1 MTVLEPQPR
10 NLAEAA
16 AWSRSF
22 DRPPYRTSKIVA
34 ALREAI
40 GRGEFAPGERLVEM
54 RIAAQFGSSRAPVR
68 EALRELEHEGLVQ
81 LTPYR
86 SAVVV
91 GVSDEE
97 VHEVLIPIRLTL
109 ERYGFVRAL
118 SRLGEAERASLD
130 AVVSFMEAAAAAGR
144 LGPVVDADVRFHEIV
159 LEISALSHT
168 VQIWRS
174 ISPRIRSY
182 LLRYDL
188 HRALDDVVQEHRD
201 LLAALVAGDEK
212 ELLKLLEV
220 HIAVPR
226 PGSGTLPGEASGAT

>member
-1 MTVLEPQPR
+1 MTVLEPHPP

-16 AWSRSF
+16 AGSRSF

-68 EALRELEHEGLVQ
+68 DALREHEGLVQ

-118 SRLGEAERASLD
+118 SRLGEA
-130 AVVSFMEAAAAAGR
+130 
-144 LGPVVDADVRFHEIV
+144 
-159 LEISALSHT
+159 
-168 VQIWRS
+168 
-174 ISPRIRSY
+174 
-182 LLRYDL
+182 
-188 HRALDDVVQEHRD
+188 
-201 LLAALVAGDEK
+201 
-212 ELLKLLEV
+212 
-220 HIAVPR
+220 
-226 PGSGTLPGEASGAT
+226 